1 MAAKIEPIT
10 DDATY
15 KRVQARLLDAW
26 DTPAADPEEEAEL
39 RMLAEELQRY
49 AHERF
54 EINRVK
60 TDGVHEIA
68 FMLDQGI
75 ATLPDMVAVF
85 GGRDRFIE
93 YMTRRRNVGEDTID
107 AILANFDT
115 KREWIDKQFCKPP
128 GNQDISAE
136 GQEPCDNPECCT
148 PGHVGWRLELAAAIT
163 HMDRQDMAGLG
174 VG

>member
-15 KRVQARLLDAW
+15 ERVQARLLDAW
-26 DTPAADPEEEAEL
+26 GTPTVDPEAEAEL

-60 TDGVHEIA
+60 TDGVREIA
-68 FMLDQGI
+68 FMLDQGM

-93 YMTRRRNVGEDTID
+93 YMTRQRNVGEETID

-115 KREWIDKQFCKPP
+115 KREWIDKPFCKPP
-128 GNQDISAE
+128 GDDDISAE
-136 GQEPCDNPECCT
+136 GQEPCDNPMCCT
-148 PGHVGWRLELAAAIT
+148 PGERDWRVVLAEMVREQELVGV
-163 HMDRQDMAGLG
+163 D
-174 VG
+174 